1 MPRVAAILLGALL
14 VNAASADDSV
24 LRGHVRVHD
33 PSSIVRDSGQW
44 RMFCTGRGV
53 RSLSSPDLV
62 NWTAGPSV
70 FDTDTRPAWIE
81 EAVPRF
87 RGHYW
92 APDVVRAG
100 DEHRL
105 YYSASQFGKQ
115 TSGIGLI
122 VSRSL
127 DPESEDYGWTDR
139 GVVVTSDPE
148 QPYNAIDPSVLID
161 DDGRHWMA
169 FGSYW
174 KGLYLIELD
183 PASGLALPGAETTR
197 LAWAEMIEAPTLV
210 KRRGVYYL
218 FVNHGLCCR
227 GVDSTYEIL
236 VGCSNQVAG
245 PYVDHEGKPL
255 LEGGGLPVLKT
266 LDRRI
271 GPGHV
276 AMVQDGQERRFGF
289 HYYDRQDRGRSKLA
303 LAEFNWTDDGWPR
316 AAHVQLVADD
326 TTPRRPRRRPT
337 PAQATADD
345 ATGPPQ

>member
-1 MPRVAAILLGALL
+1 MPRVVALTIALCLAAT
-14 VNAASADDSV
+14 ASADEAV
-24 LRGHVRVHD
+24 LTGHVRVHD
-33 PSSIVRDSGQW
+33 PSSIVRDGDQW
-44 RMFCTGRGV
+44 RAFCTGRGV

-62 NWTAGPSV
+62 NWTAGPSL
-70 FDTDTRPAWIE
+70 FDADSRPAWIE
-81 EAVPRF
+81 QVVSQF

-92 APDVVRAG
+92 APDVVKAG
-100 DEHRL
+100 DEYRL
-105 YYSASQFGKQ
+105 YYSASTFGKQ
-115 TSGIGLI
+115 TSGIGLA

-127 DPESEDYGWTDR
+127 DPESDDYAWVDR

-174 KGLYLIELD
+174 KGLYLVELD
-183 PASGLALPGAETTR
+183 PETGLALPDAEKTR
-197 LAWAEMIEAPTLV
+197 LAWAEMIEAPTLI
-210 KRRGVYYL
+210 KRGGVYYL

-236 VGCSNQVAG
+236 VGRSDSVTG
-245 PYVDHEGKPL
+245 PYVDREGKPL
-255 LEGGGLPVLKT
+255 LEGGGLLVLET
-266 LDRRI
+266 VDRRI

-276 AMVQDGQERRFGF
+276 AMLQDGEHRRFGF

-303 LAEFNWTDDGWPR
+303 LAAFDWTDDGWPQ
-316 AAHVQLVADD
+316 AVDVKLVAED

-337 PAQATADD
+337 PAQAAPAAATA
-345 ATGPPQ
+345 AP